1 MTETVEIIK
10 DRLFWCCLLTL
21 PQDNADAHYFST
33 DEALIYDPYYS
44 DFGPLNIAQICRYC
58 RILNQKL
65 ADPSKQRKRI
75 VHCCRPQND
84 TRANSVLLV
93 CCWSY
98 LYNNATPDEV
108 GAIMRGSRVL
118 LVWRRRPVARCCD
131 RAC

>member
-10 DRLFWCCLLTL
+10 DRLFWCCLRTL

-93 CCWSY
+93 CCWSF
-98 LYNNATPDEV
+98 LYNNATPTVCKKSAPAEPPQRGR
-108 GAIMRGSRVL
+108 GAR
-118 LVWRRRPVARCCD
+118 ARLGRD
-131 RAC
+131 RCT